1 MVMPYRL
8 ALDIGTAS
16 LGLVAVS
23 LDERG
28 EPGRILYSDL
38 RIFSEPLLP
47 AKAGGVGEP
56 KKAARR
62 LARQARRLNERRSR
76 RLRRIAHLAPLIGL
90 DATAVHA
97 DYGQHIHG
105 LRALAVHQRIEL
117 SDFLNVL
124 LKLAKRRGYGG
135 SFRVKG
141 EGEEGKVE
149 SGIKQLRQR
158 LEGMTLGEWLLKRH
172 EKGESL
178 KLKEAGLYA
187 HREMVEEEFNRVWDE
202 QEKYHPS
209 LRGSAEAGG
218 ELQPIRRHFFEAI
231 FHQRPLKSV
240 AAMVGNCPMEPTLP
254 RAPWAQPAAQAF
266 RIEKQLADLR
276 WGMGRQ
282 AQPLSGEQK
291 AFLRGVLADPA
302 RLTKEGKISFK
313 KVYEALEGAGLRP
326 IHRNTFNADRFS
338 REELKGD
345 TTRKALQVLGMLGEW
360 EVLPDRARVQAIN
373 LLADLDPAF
382 FDDTAWPAKLVTE
395 KTARDPRTGEK
406 RLERKPRQL
415 LPETVAFINS
425 LVDSGKFDRLGKMG
439 FDGGRAGYSVKAL
452 QNLTSAMIRQE
463 VDEHGARLA
472 CYPQEKRSSALR
484 ERLPLPPA
492 TGNVVVDVALRVAWR
507 AVTDAIAAL
516 GGPPTQTIVEMT
528 RDMALGLKARGEIEK
543 KIDRNRREREKAK
556 KELSA
561 HGKAPTDSNVLRYLL
576 WSQLDRKYCPYCE
589 EIICMDD
596 ALDGN
601 KTHVDHILPRSLTRV
616 GRQRGHLILA
626 HRWCNHEKGDRTP
639 FEAFGHDEGRWNLI
653 QHRAS
658 VLKANKQFNKA
669 RYLLMQGYEGEVL
682 DDKAIA
688 DFSERQF
695 HETSWIAKLAAQW
708 MREACPD
715 VAVSRG
721 ELTAQLRQAWRLN
734 TVIPQVRLESGLPVL
749 DEDGKAVSPEDFER
763 YKSCWEG
770 HRGEGTPQT
779 DRRPDKRID
788 HRHHLIDALVI
799 AQTSRGL
806 YQRMAR
812 QYKALAERR
821 QAGEP
826 VRLRAIPEPPMAG
839 LRDQALELVRC
850 ATVRHKPDRH
860 PAGAFFQGFAYRKVY
875 TEEGKARLARRVG
888 LLDLTDA
895 NGSLDKAR
903 KGISDIVSPETRALV
918 SAAFEQRIAAGQ
930 GVKEALAAPIPD
942 PRYGRERPRFIKKV
956 RVYQRIGRG
965 FVDGE
970 NAIAVAHRQRNGAE
984 LSKHYLSDG
993 YAYVALKAENGKLAE
1008 ADSVSLWAAVRRP
1021 SKPGAGEVRYYPNET
1036 LVESETGQRYVVRQI
1051 KADATLMLT
1060 LASEAR
1066 EVRDMDASTGL
1077 KVISGKGL
1085 LKFHHAE

>member
-28 EPGRILYSDL
+28 EPGQVLYSDL

-62 LARQARRLNERRSR
+62 LARQSRRLIERRSR
-76 RLRRIAHLAPLIGL
+76 RLRHIAHLAPLIGV
-90 DATAVHA
+90 DAETVHA
-97 DYGQHIHG
+97 DSGQRIHR
-105 LRALAVHQRIEL
+105 LRALAAHQRIEL
-117 SDFLNVL
+117 PDFLNVL

-149 SGIKQLRQR
+149 HGIKQLRQQ
-158 LEGMTLGEWLLKRH
+158 LEGKTLGEWLLNRH

-178 KLKEAGLYA
+178 KLKESGLYA
-187 HREMVEEEFNRVWDE
+187 HREMVEEEFNRIWDE
-202 QEKYHPS
+202 QEKHHPS
-209 LRGSAEAGG
+209 LRGSAEVGG
-218 ELQPIRRHFFEAI
+218 REQPIRRHFFEAI

-240 AAMVGNCPMEPTLP
+240 SAMVGNCPLEPTLP

-282 AQPLSGEQK
+282 ALPLSEEQR
-291 AFLRGVLADPA
+291 AFLRALLADPA
-302 RLTKEGKISFK
+302 KLTKEGKISFK
-313 KVYEALEGAGLRP
+313 KVYEALEGVGLRP
-326 IHRNTFNADRFS
+326 SHRNTFNADRFS

-345 TTRKALQVLGMLGEW
+345 TTRKAMQGLGMLGEW
-360 EVLPDRARVQAIN
+360 EALTDRVRVQIIN

-382 FDDTAWPAKLVTE
+382 FDDVNWPAKLVTE
-395 KTARDPRTGEK
+395 KTVKNPQTGEK
-406 RLERKPRQL
+406 RLVRKPRQL
-415 LPETVAFINS
+415 LPETVAFINR
-425 LVDSGKFDRLGKMG
+425 LVDGGQFDRLGKMG
-439 FDGGRAGYSVKAL
+439 FDGGRAGYSIKAL
-452 QNLTSAMIRQE
+452 QGLTAAMISQG
-463 VDEHGARLA
+463 VDEHGARQA
-472 CYPQEKRSSALR
+472 CYPQEEKARDSR
-484 ERLPLPPA
+484 ERLSLPPV
-492 TGNVVVDVALRVAWR
+492 TGNVVVDVALRMVWR
-507 AVTDAIAAL
+507 AVNDAIGVL
-516 GGPPTQTIVEMT
+516 GGPPAQTIVEMT

-561 HGKAPTDSNVLRYLL
+561 HGKAPTNSNVLRYLL
-576 WSQLDRKYCPYCE
+576 WSQLDQKYCPYCE
-589 EIICMDD
+589 EIVCMDD

-601 KTHVDHILPRSLTRV
+601 KTHIDHILPRSLTRV
-616 GRQRGHLILA
+616 GRQRSHLILA

-639 FEAFGHDEGRWNLI
+639 FEAFGHDSERWNLI

-669 RYLLMQGYEGEVL
+669 RYLLLQDYEGEVL

-695 HETSWIAKLAAQW
+695 HETSWIAKLTAQW
-708 MREACPD
+708 MREVCAD

-721 ELTAQLRQAWRLN
+721 ELIAQLRQAWRLT

-749 DEDGKAVSPEDFER
+749 DEDGKAISAEDFER
-763 YKSCWEG
+763 YKACWEG

-799 AQTSRGL
+799 AQSSRGL

-839 LRDQALELVRC
+839 LRDKALELVRH

-860 PAGAFFQGFAYRKVY
+860 PAGAFFQQTAYRKVY
-875 TEEGKARLARRVG
+875 TEEGKIRLAVRAE
-888 LLDLTDA
+888 LSALTDA

-903 KGISDIVSPETRALV
+903 KGIADIVSPETRAIV

-930 GVKEALAAPIPD
+930 GVKEALSTPIPD

-965 FVDGE
+965 FIDGE
-970 NAIAVAHRQRNGAE
+970 NAIAVTHRQRDGTV

-993 YAYVALKAENGKLAE
+993 YAYVALKTDNGKLAE
-1008 ADSVSLWAAVRRP
+1008 ANSVSLWAAVRR
-1021 SKPGAGEVRYYPNET
+1021 SAKPGEGEVRYYPNET
-1036 LVESETGQRYVVRQI
+1036 LVDSETGQHYVVRQI

-1085 LKFHHAE
+1085 LKFRHAE